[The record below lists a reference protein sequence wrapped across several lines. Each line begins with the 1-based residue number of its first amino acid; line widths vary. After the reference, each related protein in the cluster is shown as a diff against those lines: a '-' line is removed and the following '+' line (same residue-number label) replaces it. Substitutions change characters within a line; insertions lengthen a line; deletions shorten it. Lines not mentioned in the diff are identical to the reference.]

1 MRRRR
6 RAYTIIE
13 MLTTVAALII
23 VLGLM
28 VQLARYVRNRSADTL
43 TRDVLLRMNGL
54 MAQYHQVHPR
64 LAREVPQL
72 VPTVAAATAAADEP
86 VLMAR
91 AVENS
96 RAVVRIW
103 REETGDLAFKGLA
116 LSTYDTIVL
125 RDAWGTPIVY
135 MPPAAR
141 NVGLASQG
149 RDFYMSAGPDR
160 KFGTLLD
167 NLYSYERSLKR

>member
-1 MRRRR
+1 MRRP
-6 RAYTIIE
+6 AYTIIE

-43 TRDVLLRMNGL
+43 TRDVLLRMNAL
-54 MAQYHQVHPR
+54 MAQYQQVHPR
-64 LAREVPQL
+64 LQKEVPQL
-72 VPTVAAATAAADEP
+72 VPMTAVGVADEP
-86 VLMAR
+86 VLAAR

-103 REETGDLAFKGLA
+103 REETGDSAFKGLS
-116 LSTYDTIVL
+116 LSTYDTTIL

-141 NVGLASQG
+141 NVGLAAQG